1 MGAEGF
7 EARVRERGATAVI
20 DLVGEINGTAE
31 TALGTAYDEATAS
44 RPERVL
50 LNFGGASYINS
61 TGIAVIVGVLARAR
75 RDRITVLAAGLSE
88 HYRQIFEITR
98 LADFMTI
105 YPDEASAVA

>member
-20 DLVGEINGTAE
+20 DLIGEINGAAE
-31 TALGTAYDEATAS
+31 EALGTAYDEAV
-44 RPERVL
+44 RDKPERVL
-50 LNFGGASYINS
+50 LNFGDASYINS

-75 RDRITVLAAGLSE
+75 RDRIAILAAGLSE

-98 LADFMTI
+98 LSDFMTI